1 MYYLVWFFYY
11 HISYTSST
19 TFYTDISSVV
29 FINIVLNDDQWTVG
43 FVLDSNNLS
52 STDSYQQRVLKR
64 LIEGRREWIE
74 QQQCQDTL
82 LKKNT
87 PYIPNYKDD
96 FLIAQENIKSLQERL
111 LELESLNKVDNEL
124 INLIDQ

>member
-1 MYYLVWFFYY
+1 M
-11 HISYTSST
+11 
-19 TFYTDISSVV
+19 YTDISTVV
-29 FINIVLNDDQWTVG
+29 FFNIVLNDDQWTVG

-52 STDSYQQRVLKR
+52 STDNYQQRVLKR

-74 QQQCQDTL
+74 QQQGQDTL

-87 PYIPNYKDD
+87 PLVPNYKYD

-111 LELESLNKVDNEL
+111 LELES
-124 INLIDQ
+124 QQGR

>member
-1 MYYLVWFFYY
+1 M
-11 HISYTSST
+11 
-19 TFYTDISSVV
+19 YTDISTVV
-29 FINIVLNDDQWTVG
+29 FFNIVLNDDQWTVG

-74 QQQCQDTL
+74 QQQGQDTL

-87 PYIPNYKDD
+87 PLIPNYKDD

-111 LELESLNKVDNEL
+111 LELES
-124 INLIDQ
+124 QQGR